1 MIGPDLVLQGL
12 LLVCVAAIGASIGSF
27 LNVCIYR
34 IPIGLGVARPKRSF
48 CPSCRTQIK
57 AFDNI
62 PVISWLL
69 LGGRC
74 RSCHAPIPVWYFLV
88 ELFAGIG
95 SGLAYL
101 KSGLVG
107 TFLFLTVYCLLTY
120 ALRTARSGHTV
131 KLRFLILL
139 VLLAAV
145 LYFQREAL
153 STSGLWKLGICF
165 VSAALILRSG
175 YTEPVDRWWQRAV
188 VLAAA
193 LASGWLGALVAAV
206 IFMAFRDRSADTK
219 DAILLACFSAG
230 SLLA

>member
-12 LLVCVAAIGASIGSF
+12 WLVCVAAIGASIGSF

-34 IPIGLGVARPKRSF
+34 IPIGLGVTQPKRSF

-69 LGGRC
+69 LRGRC
-74 RSCHAPIPVWYFLV
+74 RSCHAPIPAWYFLV

-95 SGLAYL
+95 SGLSYL
-101 KSGLVG
+101 KSGLLG
-107 TFLFLTVYCLLTY
+107 AFLFLTVYCLLTY

-131 KLRFLILL
+131 KPRFLVLL
-139 VLLAAV
+139 VLLAAL
-145 LYFQREAL
+145 LYFQREAVL
-153 STSGLWKLGICF
+153 TNDLWKLSICCL
-165 VSAALILRSG
+165 SAVLILRSG
-175 YTEPVDRWWQRAV
+175 YTEPVDRWWQRAIV
-188 VLAAA
+188 FAAV

-206 IFMAFRDRSADTK
+206 IFILYRNSSPNTK
-219 DAILLACFSAG
+219 DAVSLACFTVG
-230 SLLA
+230 SFLA